1 MISKVEMERFTVTSS
16 KPFDVVVAAIK
27 ASIGHPNMADLWQA
41 TQRATTAAEL
51 EAAIQPAVGQSGL
64 MQFVE
69 FDHGMIVRKGTEH
82 QTSRIIRLVIG
93 NPLIMKEMAKRV
105 PDAGSYAPVTVLVD
119 ERADGVHISYDR
131 MASLLAPY
139 GNRDALSIARD
150 LDAKVE
156 DVLGG
161 CHGRAS
167 CSRQFQF
174 KDPLLSGCE
183 SLKKD
188 SKDQTAF
195 QN

>member
-1 MISKVEMERFTVTSS
+1 MIRKVEMERFTVTSS
-16 KPFDVVVAAIK
+16 KPFDAVVEAIK
-27 ASIGHPNMADLWQA
+27 ASIGHPNTAEFWQA

-51 EAAIQPAVGQSGL
+51 EAAIQPVLGETGL

-82 QTSRIIRLVIG
+82 RTSRIIRLVIG

-139 GNRDALSIARD
+139 GNPDALKVARD

-156 DVLGG
+156 HLL
-161 CHGRAS
+161 
-167 CSRQFQF
+167 RQ
-174 KDPLLSGCE
+174 
-183 SLKKD
+183 
-188 SKDQTAF
+188 AAA
-195 QN
+195 

>member
-1 MISKVEMERFTVTSS
+1 MIRKVEMERFSVTSS
-16 KPFDVVVAAIK
+16 KPFDGIVAAIK
-27 ASIGHPNMADLWQA
+27 ASIGHPNMAEFGQT

-51 EAAIQPAVGQSGL
+51 EAAIQPILGESGL

-69 FDHGMIVRKGTEH
+69 FDHGMIIRKGTENH
-82 QTSRIIRLVIG
+82 SSRIIRLVIG

-139 GNRDALSIARD
+139 GNRDALRVARD

-156 DVLGG
+156 ELL
-161 CHGRAS
+161 
-167 CSRQFQF
+167 RQ
-174 KDPLLSGCE
+174 
-183 SLKKD
+183 
-188 SKDQTAF
+188 AAA
-195 QN
+195 

>member
-1 MISKVEMERFTVTSS
+1 MIRKVEMERFSVTSS

-27 ASIGHPNMADLWQA
+27 ASIGHPNMAELWQA
-41 TQRATTAAEL
+41 VQRATTTAEL
-51 EAAIQPAVGQSGL
+51 EAAIQPTLGKTGL

-69 FDHGMIVRKGTEH
+69 FDHGMVIRKGTEQH
-82 QTSRIIRLVIG
+82 TSKMIRLVIG

-119 ERADGVHISYDR
+119 ERADGVLISYDR

-156 DVLGG
+156 DVF
-161 CHGRAS
+161 
-167 CSRQFQF
+167 RQ
-174 KDPLLSGCE
+174 
-183 SLKKD
+183 
-188 SKDQTAF
+188 AAA
-195 QN
+195 

>member
-1 MISKVEMERFTVTSS
+1 MIKKVEMERFTVTSL
-16 KPFDVVVAAIK
+16 KQFDAVVTAIK
-27 ASIGHPNMADLWQA
+27 ASIGHPNMAELWQA

-51 EAAIQPAVGQSGL
+51 EAAIQPTLGKSGL

-82 QTSRIIRLVIG
+82 HTSRIIRLVIG
-93 NPLIMKEMAKRV
+93 NPLIMKEMAKLV

-139 GNRDALSIARD
+139 RNPDVLNVARG

-156 DVLGG
+156 
-161 CHGRAS
+161 H
-167 CSRQFQF
+167 
-174 KDPLLSGCE
+174 LLQQAAAGY
-183 SLKKD
+183 
-188 SKDQTAF
+188 
-195 QN
+195 